1 MIRGTTPVL
10 QFNLPFNAEGI
21 DVLFISFMQNG
32 NLVFEKNKA
41 DCEMHSN
48 MISCQLSQ
56 ADTLQFNDKGTVEIQ
71 IRIRKG
77 EEALASN
84 IITADVG
91 RILKDGQI

>member
-32 NLVFEKNKA
+32 NLVFEKNKE
-41 DCEMHSN
+41 DCELHSN

-56 ADTLQFNDKGTVEIQ
+56 TDTLQFNKGTVEIQ

-77 EEALASN
+77 KEALASN